1 MSEEEHAQIGKHFG
15 SIAKRTKKCAI
26 CGAENAPYGYW
37 GKYYCKKCF
46 FKKFHIDPDKVA
58 DKSGKGHS
66 GMVPFKTKEE
76 LNKALSQTFLVDSFP
91 RPFLL
96 KVPKGNK
103 IFASL
108 YLTHY
113 PKSRGI
119 VGRTINYLVIW
130 KNKVAG
136 IIGANS
142 APYCVKPID
151 KFFGITK
158 ENRNDMLLCI
168 MNNEVFRL
176 INNEHNLATK
186 TLAIFRKVLQK
197 DHIEKYGHPLIG
209 LITFV
214 EPPRTGAIYKADN
227 WTYLGMTKGYGT
239 TRRGKRWWDRK
250 WVQKQPKH
258 IFAYKYRGKEIEK
271 LIQKIQENA

>member
-1 MSEEEHAQIGKHFG
+1 MGKFKHYG
-15 SIAKRTKKCAI
+15 SIAKRKGKCCI
-26 CGAENAPYGYW
+26 CGTDSAPYGYW

-46 FKKFHIDPDKVA
+46 FEKFNIDPDEVA

-66 GMVPFKTKEE
+66 GLVPFETEEE
-76 LNKALSQTFLVDSFP
+76 LKKALSQTFLVKSFP

-108 YLTHY
+108 YLSHY

-119 VGRTINYLVIW
+119 VGRTLNYLIIW
-130 KNKVAG
+130 KGKVAG

-158 ENRNDMLLCI
+158 QNRNDMLLCI

-176 INNEHNLATK
+176 IRNERNLATK
-186 TLAIFRKVLQK
+186 TLAVFRKVLQQ
-197 DHIEKYGHPLIG
+197 DHIKKYGHPLIG
-209 LITFV
+209 LVTFV

-250 WVQKQPKH
+250 WVRKQPKH
-258 IFAYKYRGKEIEK
+258 IFAYKYRGKEVEK
-271 LIQKIQENA
+271 LIQEIQENA